1 MEIIWRRIALNDLE
15 GIRRYIAQEN
25 PMAGTR
31 IRTRIRNAVEQ
42 LTDHPH
48 LGRPGRVEGTRELV
62 VAGTPFIVVYRV
74 LEDRLR
80 ILSVI
85 HGARRWPNRF

>member
-15 GIRRYIAQEN
+15 GIRRYIALEN
-25 PMAGTR
+25 PAAGVR
-31 IRTRIRNAVEQ
+31 IRATIRNAVEQ
-42 LTDHPH
+42 LADHPH

-62 VAGTPFIVVYRV
+62 IAGTPFIAVYRV
-74 LEDRLR
+74 LDNRLR

-85 HGARRWPNRF
+85 HGARRWPERF